1 MSGTLDVK
9 GVDEWAV
16 YLLELWAES
25 HLFLPDRV
33 QETGKRLTYLVWTE
47 KLLLKVAA
55 FFFFFYLFH
64 LCHFIVK
71 RKQTKES
78 YKREQTYL
86 YPSHFSDDSYTTGIN
101 YKKHCYLYREDAQH
115 FPGHGQI
122 K

>member
-1 MSGTLDVK
+1 MNTWVMSGTLDVK

-55 FFFFFYLFH
+55 FLFFFLFISSVSFY
-64 LCHFIVK
+64 CE
-71 RKQTKES
+71 KETN
-78 YKREQTYL
+78 Q
-86 YPSHFSDDSYTTGIN
+86 GI
-101 YKKHCYLYREDAQH
+101 L
-115 FPGHGQI
+115 
-122 K
+122 